1 MEMYRSTSIVTIED
15 VKNLLLAIG
24 NDTSLSDDRK
34 RTLKAIVSFLAYT
47 GQRPVNASK
56 ITVQQVNNALSNAQ
70 PIIIVRAKQDKCN
83 IKHEVPVHP
92 HLISDLQ
99 YLTEG
104 KDDNACIFN
113 YRQLQKWLY
122 ENQFM
127 LTECDDR
134 FVTKHLR
141 KFFEQY
147 SDELGFS
154 DVYKCYIMTHGM
166 SGVQWTNYKRIRR
179 ESLYTQYISKWGG
192 VAFE

>member
-1 MEMYRSTSIVTIED
+1 ME
-15 VKNLLLAIG
+15 
-24 NDTSLSDDRK
+24 
-34 RTLKAIVSFLAYT
+34 
-47 GQRPVNASK
+47 
-56 ITVQQVNNALSNAQ
+56 
-70 PIIIVRAKQDKCN
+70 
-83 IKHEVPVHP
+83 HEVPVHP
-92 HLISDLQ
+92 RLISHLQ

-122 ENQFM
+122 KKQIM
-127 LTECDDR
+127 LTEYDDR

-154 DVYKCYIMTHGM
+154 DAYKCYIMTHGM
-166 SGVQWTNYKRIRR
+166 SGVQWTNYKRIRQG
-179 ESLYTQYISKWGG
+179 SLYTQYMSRWGD